1 MTVYRKGMLSY
12 ESQMWDNLYDS
23 FADFLRFCPL
33 KEKNS
38 YLISSWSHFPSDL
51 CPCAYLAL
59 ILHLC
64 SSQEEPFLDNLSFK
78 KTVENWSGHFKLK
91 FSFLQIFEV
100 HCENLLLY
108 PVQRKEQW
116 LGDSNLTILIT
127 FSNFPVCKHSLVQL
141 LKCENVW
148 MLACWFHKMIFLVCD
163 KLYD

>member
-38 YLISSWSHFPSDL
+38 YLISCWSHFPSDL
-51 CPCAYLAL
+51 SPCAYLAL

-64 SSQEEPFLDNLSFK
+64 SSQEEPFLDNLSL
-78 KTVENWSGHFKLK
+78 KTVENWLGHFKLK
-91 FSFLQIFEV
+91 FFFLQIFEV

-148 MLACWFHKMIFLVCD
+148 MLACWFHKVIFLVRD